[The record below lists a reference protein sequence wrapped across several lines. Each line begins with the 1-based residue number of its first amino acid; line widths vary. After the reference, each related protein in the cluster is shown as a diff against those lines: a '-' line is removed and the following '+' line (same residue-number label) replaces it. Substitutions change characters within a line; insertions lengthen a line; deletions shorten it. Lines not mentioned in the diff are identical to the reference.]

1 MADEP
6 DRRDGPDRAHART
19 DGGAADAAGAAGAA
33 GATGERA
40 PAETTEGPGTL
51 DRLLRAVESRWLGA
65 WALLVLAFLYL
76 PIVVIVVFS
85 FEEGA
90 FSTLPW
96 SGTTLN
102 WYREMFASSTAMN
115 SIYNSAYVAVIVTA
129 VATLLGTLGAVAL
142 VRYEFPFK
150 RGYRALVIAPMTI
163 PGLILGIALL
173 MMFEYLSVTR
183 TLRTVMVGQLVFIT
197 PFVLVTVSARLRGF
211 DPTMEEA
218 ARDLGAGRLTVY
230 RRITLPLLAPGI
242 ISGALFAF
250 TLSWDD
256 FLIAFFTSGA
266 QNTLPV
272 YIFSTIQRAQSPVIN
287 AISALA
293 LLVSMI
299 LIGIS
304 LRFRD

>member
-1 MADEP
+1 MSTKTHDTVD
-6 DRRDGPDRAHART
+6 DRNVLQKGF
-19 DGGAADAAGAAGAA
+19 DAL
-33 GATGERA
+33 ERNW
-40 PAETTEGPGTL
+40 
-51 DRLLRAVESRWLGA
+51 LLLWMV
-65 WALLVLAFLYL
+65 LVLGFLYL

-85 FEEGA
+85 FEAGS

-96 SGTTLN
+96 SGFTLE
-102 WYREMFASSTAMN
+102 WYREMVASSTVITA
-115 SIYNSAYVAVIVTA
+115 ITNSAIVAVVVTIA
-129 VATLLGTLGAVAL
+129 GTALGTMGAIAL

-150 RGYRALVIAPMTI
+150 SGYRALVVAPMTI

-173 MMFEYLSVTR
+173 MMFNYLDVTR
-183 TLRTVMVGQLVFIT
+183 TLRTIMIGQLVFVT

-211 DPTMEEA
+211 DPTLEEA
-218 ARDLGAGRLTVY
+218 ARDLGANRLTVY
-230 RRITLPLLAPGI
+230 RRVTLPLMAPGI

-287 AISALA
+287 AISTVA
-293 LLVSMI
+293 LLVSMV
-299 LIGIS
+299 LIAIS
-304 LRFRD
+304 LLFRNDY